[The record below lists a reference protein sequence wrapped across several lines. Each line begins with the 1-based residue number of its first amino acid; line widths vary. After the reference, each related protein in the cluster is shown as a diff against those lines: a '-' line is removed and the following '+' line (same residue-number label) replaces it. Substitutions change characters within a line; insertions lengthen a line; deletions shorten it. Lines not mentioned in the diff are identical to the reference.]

1 MKCER
6 QCDSVIQ
13 YSHLKCRS
21 LHSGG
26 SLPFCLIWF
35 LFCFETPRG
44 VLNVLDHLSQ
54 ESKEPF
60 LSPISTSRPR
70 IYKSDDSNPAD
81 YAQDVA
87 PYKDLVGL

>member
-1 MKCER
+1 
-6 QCDSVIQ
+6 
-13 YSHLKCRS
+13 
-21 LHSGG
+21 
-26 SLPFCLIWF
+26 
-35 LFCFETPRG
+35 
-44 VLNVLDHLSQ
+44 VLDHLSQ